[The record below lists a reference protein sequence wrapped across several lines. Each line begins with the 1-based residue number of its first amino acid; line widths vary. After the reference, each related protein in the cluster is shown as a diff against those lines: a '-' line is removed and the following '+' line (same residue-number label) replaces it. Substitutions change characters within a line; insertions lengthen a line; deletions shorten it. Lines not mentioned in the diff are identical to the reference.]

1 MATLLS
7 LTVGPSPLS
16 SVGHRPNSYA
26 LDLPK
31 LSKTVPYLVCF
42 GATGSNR
49 MPPLIAGVEG
59 LSGLQGCSA
68 EPQPVSVVFAATT
81 REEEIREEFSRE
93 DVLFH
98 SVEIC
103 GFAWFQHQQA
113 CSSRSTPWVSVICP
127 FLAFAVTFVADEGK
141 FGRAISNPYMEV
153 GSSQRPVDG
162 EEAAADGHGF
172 GRGYVGSKVFKELE
186 SVEFNEEV
194 DGMLLDRTEAGFSG
208 SSKDA
213 QGDEVNGPGIIS
225 ESHVRLG
232 KGFLPGHD
240 VAEFP
245 VAESTDF
252 DDDSV
257 SEEVVSDGAR
267 VFHRAVGNWMN
278 GFELGDMVWGKV
290 KSHPWWPGYLFNEA
304 FASSSVRRTRRD
316 VHVLVAFFGDSSYG
330 WFDPSELVP
339 FDSHYEEK
347 SKQTALRPFVKAVE
361 EATDE
366 ASRREALGLACYCRN
381 KYNFGSARVPGYFDV
396 DVPGFE
402 PWGIYSSKQIEDA
415 RKNFVPDQ
423 SLSFLKQLAL
433 CPLEDIV
440 PAIDRIKNAAK
451 MLAYRCSVFEE
462 FDETYAQAFGV
473 EPVRPP
479 PLTGA
484 MSDHPERFAR
494 RAAPLSGQLVMP
506 EPLRPKKSSAP
517 KLASGPKVSKSP
529 SAKKNKYVLKR
540 RDEQFST
547 TATIAGP
554 PLPDFTSPTQPYGNF
569 YNLFPTTQQPP
580 TQPSLAFQDASVHG
594 DYVLQKRAP
603 SVFIDDKLP
612 QTSPNLLEQGLV
624 ISEQRSAPLGV
635 DIPVAISP
643 RKTPQMSVIE
653 FRKLDPAVS
662 GIVADAKEEILLAR
676 PNDIIVVDGI
686 PKVKKKIKKR
696 LRVDGSSDPTDLAR
710 NAKKKIKKKHKEQST
725 ESGLLP
731 DHARMAKDDDPYR
744 KLASRLNSIGPEQ
757 SKRADAVARATS
769 FPFSFQRPKIDLNS
783 RSQQLPELVADLHEL
798 ALDPFYGIERD
809 ASGVALHVF
818 LKFRSMVYQKSLAL
832 SLSSEDDAVEV
843 QAPKP
848 PRSQQES
855 VGGTA
860 EITPVKTAMEGKE
873 PTASAKPPKAGF
885 RSDDP
890 VVAGRKRTPSD
901 REEDMSAKRQTK
913 VNKVKALTIEK
924 KSSIS
929 KKRNLKDAGS
939 ASTTTMPAVAAMHS
953 VTAKPSNAK
962 TMEPVKK
969 QEPPPPR
976 VPCPTTLVMK
986 FPPRTTLPSIASLKA
1001 RFTRFGPLELP
1012 DTRVYWKSYTCKV
1025 VYKFKPDAEAALKYA
1040 RANKMFGQVKGHFYL
1055 RDADTQS
1062 QEPSADAGGK
1072 KLESRQAEGV
1082 QFRPGSNPT
1091 TSLRLLLNPN
1101 HKPGLLKSIL
1111 KKPGD
1116 DAGPTTTISS
1126 SSRETPRVKFMLD
1139 NVDGKPGMSPAV
1151 AGSSYSRSD
1160 AEPPPFSLPLESV
1173 INNTTKSG
1181 AFLPPPPPLPL
1192 SALHSYP
1199 SRTIDNSPYI
1209 PPPPVTPASSASFGL
1224 PPVNRVAMD
1233 RVPPPPPSSL
1243 RGPRSAD
1250 PQTHNYR
1257 QYGEGEGRPMVN
1269 KELANQMLSLMVRC
1283 SDIVSSIKSS
1293 LGYVPYHPL

>member
-1 MATLLS
+1 
-7 LTVGPSPLS
+7 
-16 SVGHRPNSYA
+16 
-26 LDLPK
+26 
-31 LSKTVPYLVCF
+31 
-42 GATGSNR
+42 
-49 MPPLIAGVEG
+49 
-59 LSGLQGCSA
+59 
-68 EPQPVSVVFAATT
+68 
-81 REEEIREEFSRE
+81 
-93 DVLFH
+93 
-98 SVEIC
+98 
-103 GFAWFQHQQA
+103 
-113 CSSRSTPWVSVICP
+113 
-127 FLAFAVTFVADEGK
+127 
-141 FGRAISNPYMEV
+141 MEV
-153 GSSQRPVDG
+153 DSSQRPVDG
-162 EEAAADGHGF
+162 EEAAVDGHGF
-172 GRGYVGSKVFKELE
+172 GRGSGESKVFKELE
-186 SVEFNEEV
+186 FVEFNEEV
-194 DGMLLDRTEAGFSG
+194 NGMLLDRTAAGFSG

-213 QGDEVNGPGIIS
+213 QGDEVNGQ
-225 ESHVRLG
+225 
-232 KGFLPGHD
+232 
-240 VAEFP
+240 
-245 VAESTDF
+245 ESTDF
-252 DDDSV
+252 EDDSV
-257 SEEVVSDGAR
+257 SEEVVVSDVAR
-267 VFHRAVGNWMN
+267 VSHRAVGNWMN

-304 FASSSVRRTRRD
+304 LASSSVRRTRRD
-316 VHVLVAFFGDSSYG
+316 GHVLVAFFGDSSYG

-347 SKQTALRPFVKAVE
+347 FKQTALRPFVKAVE

-381 KYNFGSARVPGYFDV
+381 KYNFGPARVPGYFDV
-396 DVPGFE
+396 DIPGFE
-402 PWGIYSSKQIEDA
+402 PWGIYSSKQVEDA

-440 PAIDRIKNAAK
+440 PAMDRIKNTAK

-484 MSDHPERFAR
+484 MSDHPERFAS

-506 EPLRPKKSSAP
+506 EPLCPKKSSAP
-517 KLASGPKVSKSP
+517 KLASAPKVSKSP

-569 YNLFPTTQQPP
+569 YNLFPTNQQPP

-612 QTSPNLLEQGLV
+612 QTSPSLLEQGPL
-624 ISEQRSAPLGV
+624 ISEQRPATLGV
-635 DIPVAISP
+635 DVPVAISP

-662 GIVADAKEEILLAR
+662 GVVADAKEETLLAR
-676 PNDIIVVDGI
+676 PNDVIVVDGI
-686 PKVKKKIKKR
+686 LKAKKKIKKR
-696 LRVDGSSDPTDLAR
+696 LHVDSSSDPTDLATS
-710 NAKKKIKKKHKEQST
+710 AKKKIKKKRKEQNN

-731 DHARMAKDDDPYR
+731 DLAKMAKDDDPYR
-744 KLASRLNSIGPEQ
+744 ILASRSNSIGPEQ
-757 SKRADAVARATS
+757 SKRADAVARATLS
-769 FPFSFQRPKIDLNS
+769 FPFSFELPKIDLSS
-783 RSQQLPELVADLHEL
+783 RSLQLPELVADLHEL

-832 SLSSEDDAVEV
+832 SLPSEDDAAEV

-855 VGGTA
+855 VAGTA
-860 EITPVKTAMEGKE
+860 EIAPVKTAKEGKE
-873 PTASAKPPKAGF
+873 PTASAKPPKPGF

-901 REEDMSAKRQTK
+901 RREDMSAKRQKK
-913 VNKVKALTIEK
+913 VNIVKALASEK
-924 KSSIS
+924 KSAIRQ
-929 KKRNLKDAGS
+929 KRNPKDAGS
-939 ASTTTMPAVAAMHS
+939 ASTTTMPVVAAVHS

-962 TMEPVKK
+962 TVEPVKK
-969 QEPPPPR
+969 QERSLPR
-976 VPCPTTLVMK
+976 VPCPTTLMMK
-986 FPPRTTLPSIASLKA
+986 FPPETTLPSIASLKA
-1001 RFTRFGPLELP
+1001 RFARFGPLELP
-1012 DTRVYWKSYTCKV
+1012 ATRVYWKSYSCKV
-1025 VYKFKPDAEAALKYA
+1025 VYKFKPDAEAALNYA
-1040 RANKMFGQVKGHFYL
+1040 RANEMFGQVKVHFYL

-1062 QEPSADAGGK
+1062 QEPSADAGGQ
-1072 KLESRQAEGV
+1072 KLESRQAAEGV
-1082 QFRPGSNPT
+1082 QFRPGSNPSN
-1091 TSLRLLLNPN
+1091 SLRPLLNPN
-1101 HKPGLLKSIL
+1101 HKTGQLKSIL

-1116 DAGPTTTISS
+1116 DAGPTTIN

-1139 NVDGKPGMSPAV
+1139 NVDGKPVMSPAV

-1160 AEPPPFSLPLESV
+1160 AEPPPFSIPLESV
-1173 INNTTKSG
+1173 INKTTKSG

-1199 SRTIDNSPYI
+1199 SRTIDHSPYI

-1224 PPVNRVAMD
+1224 PPANRVAMD
-1233 RVPPPPPSSL
+1233 RVSPPPLSSL

-1250 PQTHNYR
+1250 PQTQNYR
-1257 QYGEGEGRPMVN
+1257 QYGEAEGRPMVN

-1283 SDIVSSIKSS
+1283 SDIVSSVNSS